1 MPDPAAELVI
11 SPRWAVTL
19 GNIDGG
25 RHVILRIEHPRHGPI
40 NMLLPS
46 SDAMDLGA
54 ALAKTSERR
63 DAVLIEN
70 AAAAP
75 KEIESR
81 IEQEGTHF
89 GHEWD

>member
-1 MPDPAAELVI
+1 M
-11 SPRWAVTL
+11 L
-19 GNIDGG
+19 GNIDGS

-46 SDAMDLGA
+46 SNAMDLGA

-63 DAVLIEN
+63 DADLIEN
-70 AAAAP
+70 AATNP

-81 IEQEGTHF
+81 IEQESSQF